1 MLSFLKKS
9 HLQFPV
15 NVFWEYSLFHSS
27 FKCLWS
33 YCLCRTCPSSGIGS
47 ETTPYVQWNKDILHE
62 CLFKNF
68 YLIMHLLQFP
78 TSVDVFSVCCY
89 YLKALVHLKP
99 FARQYHTVI
108 YLKKKKK
115 DKKRW
120 HSSGILWLSLRHYSC
135 RSPVLCCHPARLSRL
150 FLCFCLNNQE
160 HFLYETENLLSTCD
174 IAESYMVAR

>member
-68 YLIMHLLQFP
+68 YLVMHLLQFP

-89 YLKALVHLKP
+89 YLKALVYLKP

-108 YLKKKKK
+108 YLKKKKRIKK
-115 DKKRW
+115 DDIPVGYCGC
-120 HSSGILWLSLRHYSC
+120 HSGTT
-135 RSPVLCCHPARLSRL
+135 AAG
-150 FLCFCLNNQE
+150 
-160 HFLYETENLLSTCD
+160 LLSSAVTLQDFQDFFFASVLITKNISSMRQRTSCQHA
-174 IAESYMVAR
+174 I